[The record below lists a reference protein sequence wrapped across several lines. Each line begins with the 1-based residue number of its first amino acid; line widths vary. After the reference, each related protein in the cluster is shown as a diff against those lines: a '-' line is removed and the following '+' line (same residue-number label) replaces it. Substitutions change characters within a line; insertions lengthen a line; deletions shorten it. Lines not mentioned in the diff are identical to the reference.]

1 MSILTS
7 IFLLPLLAA
16 IGLAFVPRNFA
27 IIRGIAVAAKQGVDN
42 ARASLFLTTQL
53 AGSSFIY
60 SPPHTPQGLGRGYFF
75 HGGSV

>member
-1 MSILTS
+1 MTTLTL
-7 IFLLPLLAA
+7 IFALPLLAA
-16 IGLAFVPRNFA
+16 IALAFVPRNFA
-27 IIRGIAVAAKQGVDN
+27 IIRCVAAAAKQGVDN
-42 ARASLFLTTQL
+42 ARASLFLITQL